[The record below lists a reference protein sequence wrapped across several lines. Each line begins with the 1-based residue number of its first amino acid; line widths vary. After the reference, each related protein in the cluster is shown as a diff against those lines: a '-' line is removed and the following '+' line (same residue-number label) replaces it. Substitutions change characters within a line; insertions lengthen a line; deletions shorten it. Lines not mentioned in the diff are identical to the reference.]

1 MTPALHKKGISGP
14 SPRSGRLTI
23 AQQFSAGRWTVTAPS
38 PCNGRLLLSFG
49 SSSAF
54 SRPFHGLR
62 SASANPSTQVLGYC
76 QSSARADSSNYFVRF
91 PLTLS
96 PLRPLSG
103 GANPTRSRS
112 DSLPAPQRTTQRS
125 ERTQLDPTSGK
136 TRPGQRRT
144 RPHIVPSL
152 NERSFSDR

>member
-49 SSSAF
+49 RSSAF

-62 SASANPSTQVLGYC
+62 SASANPSTQ
-76 QSSARADSSNYFVRF
+76 SAGLLSVVR
-91 PLTLS
+91 
-96 PLRPLSG
+96 SG
-103 GANPTRSRS
+103 GLFELLCAFPPYAFAVAAVVWRRESHQISIRFAAGPTKNN
-112 DSLPAPQRTTQRS
+112 AKIGAYTT
-125 ERTQLDPTSGK
+125 
-136 TRPGQRRT
+136 
-144 RPHIVPSL
+144 
-152 NERSFSDR
+152 